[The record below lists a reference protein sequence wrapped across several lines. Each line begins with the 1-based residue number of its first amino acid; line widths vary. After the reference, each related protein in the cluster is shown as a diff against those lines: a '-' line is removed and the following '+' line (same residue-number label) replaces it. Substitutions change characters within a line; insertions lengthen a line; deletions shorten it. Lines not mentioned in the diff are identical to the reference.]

1 MRRMVRGVT
10 IAGAA
15 LMLAAFTGQAQAQ
28 AQAGAGQRGERAGQ
42 GQRASRAAALN
53 LTDTQREQ
61 IRKLRE
67 DHRAALREPLQQLR
81 EARNQWRAELSSD
94 QSDPARLEQ
103 LRGEVL
109 RLSQQVEASRL
120 QMQEQR
126 LSILTP
132 EQRQTLREQGG
143 RLWDGGGTS
152 GKGMRG
158 KGMRRPGGGWGA
170 QR

>member
-1 MRRMVRGVT
+1 
-10 IAGAA
+10 
-15 LMLAAFTGQAQAQ
+15 MLAAFTGQAQAQ
-28 AQAGAGQRGERAGQ
+28 AGAGQQGEGVGQ
-42 GQRASRAAALN
+42 GRRAARAAALN

-67 DHRAALREPLQQLR
+67 DHRVALREPLQQLR
-81 EARNQWRAELSSD
+81 EARNQWRAEMATD
-94 QSDPARLEQ
+94 QPDPARLEQ
-103 LRGEVL
+103 LRGQVL
-109 RLSQQVEASRL
+109 QLSQQIEASRL

-143 RLWDGGGTS
+143 RLRDGGGKG

-170 QR
+170 ER